1 MKEGQA
7 EGGLAFSD
15 AKCFVCPGRVQDQSS
30 RIFNHIDLPRVM
42 RRHGLI

>member
-15 AKCFVCPGRVQDQSS
+15 AKCFVFPGRVCKTKVVA
-30 RIFNHIDLPRVM
+30 F
-42 RRHGLI
+42 LIT